1 MVGAG
6 SAAHSKPPVDGC
18 NPKWGNDDQAP
29 LRATRLWKDEGMA
42 RMVTRRLGPIGVAL
56 TAYDVWRRIPKQYR
70 RRIVAEVVKQ
80 GPRLAKEA
88 SRYYRSRR
96 PKL

>member
-1 MVGAG
+1 V
-6 SAAHSKPPVDGC
+6 
-18 NPKWGNDDQAP
+18 GNDDQA
-29 LRATRLWKDEGMA
+29 RSAATRLWKDENVA

-96 PKL
+96 PKP